1 MVSHT
6 NRKGLMLSTIP
17 NSAASDLNIRI
28 LYFSSIKQ
36 LEKGGLMVIT
46 DANRKLS
53 LTILAFMVAMIVAIA
68 GCSSLTKKDKQAT
81 APSSGEQA
89 SGGVSARY
97 YDFGDVLVPKELK
110 VDKKSSFIYQTDGFS
125 AGVLVLK
132 GRIETSSLIDFFE
145 NNMAKD
151 NWKNISTFKSE
162 RTMLLF
168 QKANRWCVMNITD
181 ETFNTYVEIWVAPT
195 TKAIDA
201 GLLK

>member
-1 MVSHT
+1 M
-6 NRKGLMLSTIP
+6 
-17 NSAASDLNIRI
+17 A
-28 LYFSSIKQ
+28 
-36 LEKGGLMVIT
+36 IT
-46 DANRKLS
+46 DANRKRD
-53 LTILAFMVAMIVAIA
+53 LTILAFMVAWVFAVG

-81 APSSGEQA
+81 APSSGEQT
-89 SGGVSARY
+89 SGGVPARY

-110 VDKKSSFIYQTDGFS
+110 VDKRSSFIYQTDNFS

-132 GRIETSSLIDFFE
+132 GRIETSSLISFFE

-151 NWKNISTFKSE
+151 NWKIISTFKSG

-195 TKAIDA
+195 TKGINE
-201 GLLK
+201 GLLQ

>member
-1 MVSHT
+1 
-6 NRKGLMLSTIP
+6 MLYVAL
-17 NSAASDLNIRI
+17 NYADSDLHLEPLIFITR
-28 LYFSSIKQ
+28 Q
-36 LEKGGLMVIT
+36 LKKGGQMIIT
-46 DANRKLS
+46 DTNSRLY
-53 LTILAFMVAMIVAIA
+53 LTIFAFMLTIIFAVG
-68 GCSSLTKKDKQAT
+68 GCSSLTRKDNQAT

-89 SGGVSARY
+89 SGGVPARY

-132 GRIETSSLIDFFE
+132 GRIETSSLISFFE

-151 NWKNISTFKSE
+151 NWKAISTFKSE

-195 TKAIDA
+195 AEDINA